1 MGGGFACASVFAGPY
16 YRWDADNDTAAPT
29 ETGSL
34 RRHIEPVGAS
44 GDLAPWLGLL
54 WPFGLSVPS
63 AARQRCN
70 DIGYSFANNS
80 GTKWS
85 WCCVDAYWNEWA
97 SYSITPAAKCE
108 LEAATFLLHS
118 MCLEM
123 VNEVVADKTDSLMDL
138 FEVPQELRAAVRSS
152 WRNRQQDLLGRFDL
166 LYDGIIFVK
175 IALF

>member
-1 MGGGFACASVFAGPY
+1 M
-16 YRWDADNDTAAPT
+16 
-29 ETGSL
+29 
-34 RRHIEPVGAS
+34 GAS

-97 SYSITPAAKCE
+97 SYSITPTAKCE
-108 LEAATFLLHS
+108 EYARWAHAALQARWP
-118 MCLEM
+118 E
-123 VNEVVADKTDSLMDL
+123 
-138 FEVPQELRAAVRSS
+138 RARHIPLVRLDP
-152 WRNRQQDLLGRFDL
+152 WNWNAPFVRQ
-166 LYDGIIFVK
+166 
-175 IALF
+175 